1 MNNFQ
6 KELDTAVSIAK
17 EAGLIMLKYFDGDQ
31 EVEIKGDRSLVTIA
45 DKLIN
50 SLVIERLS
58 KEFPDDGVIGEE
70 ESNAEYGMGR
80 RWLCDPIDGTRAY
93 IWGTPTSMFSLALV
107 IDGKPIVGVAYDPFL
122 DRMYTGII
130 GEKSFC
136 NDKVISVS
144 SKDLKTGIVAVT
156 SSVKSFFKTKYL
168 QKFIDD
174 KVALASFSGA
184 VYRALLVAKGKFVGY
199 VEGGI
204 GAHDMAA
211 ADVILKGAGGKITSL
226 EGKDL
231 DYSKPFKGII
241 ISNGIVH
248 DELVRYCQ

>member
-1 MNNFQ
+1 MGNFK

-17 EAGLIMLKYFDGDQ
+17 EAGQIMLKYFDGEQ
-31 EVEIKGDRSLVTIA
+31 EIEKKEDNSMVTIA

-50 SLVIERLS
+50 SLVIKRLTV
-58 KEFPDDGVIGEE
+58 EFPDDGVIGEE
-70 ESNAEYGMGR
+70 ESNTEYGMGR
-80 RWLCDPIDGTRAY
+80 KWLCDPIDGTRAY
-93 IWGTPTSMFSLALV
+93 IWGTPTCMFSLALAV
-107 IDGKPIVGVAYDPFL
+107 DGKPVVGVAYDPFL

-136 NDKVISVS
+136 NNKVISVS
-144 SKDLKTGIVAVT
+144 NKDLKTGIIAVT

-174 KVALASFSGA
+174 KIALASFSGA
-184 VYRALLVAKGKFVGY
+184 VYKALLVAKGKFVGY

-226 EGKDL
+226 EGKNL
-231 DYSKPFKGII
+231 DYSKPFKGVIV
-241 ISNGIVH
+241 SNSVVH
-248 DELVRYCQ
+248 EELVMYCQ